1 MNHIFEHAGVMLD
14 VQYQPGD
21 PPTFQSVRVLG
32 ADYKPTGP
40 NLLPL
45 LHTTAIL
52 EMTAD
57 AEVVQ
62 ATRFLSAIVEE
73 LP

>member
-14 VQYQPGD
+14 VDYIPGN
-21 PPTFQSVRVLG
+21 PPTFQSVKVLG

-40 NLLPL
+40 NLLPM
-45 LHTTAIL
+45 LHTTAIVN
-52 EMTAD
+52 AD
-57 AEVVQ
+57 ETEAM
-62 ATRFLSAIVEE
+62 RFLSAIVED